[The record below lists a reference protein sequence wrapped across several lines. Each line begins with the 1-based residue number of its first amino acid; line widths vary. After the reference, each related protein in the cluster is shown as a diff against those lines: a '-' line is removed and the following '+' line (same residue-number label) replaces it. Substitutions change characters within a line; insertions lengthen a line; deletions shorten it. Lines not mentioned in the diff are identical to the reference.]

1 LDGTLQ
7 EHGLCWLGL
16 FAGHGVHGAGACCA
30 LCVAEFRHR
39 GQPGHLPS
47 QQTGNSRSSTS
58 SRLFQQR
65 LLQHSAMHT
74 TAASVGQQDTHRRA
88 CTHAHTCTHTHTHT
102 HACACAHTYN
112 YKLVRIYTQ
121 VRTHTQT
128 HMHAHKHRHTHEHTY
143 TRTNTQAHTRAHTH
157 THTHTCTRAHTLT
170 RTHAYA
176 YAYACTRCAR
186 DGLCQFSSVA
196 SDAPTLDIS

>member
-1 LDGTLQ
+1 MLAWTAHGTWSTQYRCLP
-7 EHGLCWLGL
+7 CT
-16 FAGHGVHGAGACCA
+16 
-30 LCVAEFRHR
+30 LCVKQSSGIVASPHHARTCPLNR
-39 GQPGHLPS
+39 QGTAAAAHLHACFS
-47 QQTGNSRSSTS
+47 KGCSSTAS
-58 SRLFQQR
+58 CTP
-65 LLQHSAMHT
+65 LQHLWGSK
-74 TAASVGQQDTHRRA
+74 
-88 CTHAHTCTHTHTHT
+88 AHTCTHTHTCAHAYTRKHTHT